1 MAERLKQ
8 VNRRIF
14 TTATALGLIL
24 LAVAGGFVPL
34 LWLGLANGTTSFDAY
49 LPRVVAFTLKQ
60 AFLSTLI
67 SITIALPVA
76 LALARR
82 EFMGRGLLLKLLSVP
97 LALPAIVVILGIV
110 GVYGNSGPLGGI
122 FPVYGL
128 SGILLAHVFFNM
140 SLAARLML
148 TRLEAIPAES
158 FRLGAQLG
166 FSSGQVF
173 RQIEWPQLASAM
185 AGIASLIFLLCT
197 ASFAVVLI
205 LGGGPQ
211 ATTLEVAIYQS
222 LRLDFDPAR
231 ASILA
236 LAQLATC
243 AILVVIAGQF
253 ARQIEVVPR
262 TVAKI
267 KRYDGHDSTTRTI
280 DAIAVGMALLIILPP
295 LVNVVGTG
303 ITKIQLDASLLQ
315 ATLTSLV
322 IGLCSASISLVLGWI
337 LASAAASTRNKYLRN
352 FIAVAC
358 LAALIMPPAVLATG
372 WFLVLSPVTD
382 VGHYAMLLVVLLNA
396 LMALPLVWSPLYPA
410 VVDSKQ
416 RHDRLCA
423 SLGLA
428 GLARLKLIDLPVLG
442 KPLGLAFL
450 MAVILSLGD
459 LSAISLF
466 GSQNLITLPAL
477 IMAQM
482 GHYRMD
488 AAAGTAVVLTA
499 FCLVLIT
506 LAQRWSSRNDH
517 P

>member
-1 MAERLKQ
+1 MAERLEQ
-8 VNRRIF
+8 MNWQAFRV
-14 TTATALGLIL
+14 TTALGVIL
-24 LAVAGGFVPL
+24 AAVALGFIPL
-34 LWLGLANGTTSFDAY
+34 LWLGLANGFSSFDSY

-60 AFLSTLI
+60 AFLSTLL
-67 SITIALPVA
+67 SMAIALPVA

-82 EFMGRGLLLKLLSVP
+82 EFPGRSLVLKLLSIP

-110 GVYGNSGPLGGI
+110 GVYGNSGILGGL

-140 SLAARLML
+140 PLAARLML

-166 FSSGQVF
+166 FTSGQVF
-173 RQIEWPQLASAM
+173 RLIEWPQLASAM

-236 LAQLATC
+236 LAQLVTC
-243 AILVVIAGQF
+243 GVLVLIAGQF
-253 ARQIEVVPR
+253 ARQMDVVPR
-262 TVAKI
+262 TVAHVT
-267 KRYDGHDSTTRTI
+267 RYDGDNFATRAR
-280 DAIAVGMALLIILPP
+280 DAAAIAVALLIILPP
-295 LVNVVGTG
+295 LADVVGAGLTR
-303 ITKIQLDASLLQ
+303 IQPDSALFW
-315 ATLTSLV
+315 ATLTSLA
-322 IGLCSASISLVLGWI
+322 IGLGSASLSLALGWT
-337 LASAAASTRNKYLRN
+337 LASAAASTHSKSVRNI
-352 FIAVAC
+352 IAVAC
-358 LAALIMPPAVLATG
+358 LAALILPPAVLATG
-372 WFLVLSPVTD
+372 WFLILSPVAD
-382 VGHYAMLLVVLLNA
+382 VGSYALLLVILLNA
-396 LMALPLVWSPLYPA
+396 LMALPLVWSPLHPA
-410 VVDSKQ
+410 IVESRQ

-423 SLGLA
+423 SLGLS
-428 GLARLKLIDLPVLG
+428 GFTRLRLIDLAVLR

-450 MAVILSLGD
+450 MAFIMSLGD
-459 LSAISLF
+459 LSAITLF
-466 GSQNLITLPAL
+466 GSQDFVTLPAL
-477 IMAQM
+477 IMVQM
-482 GHYRMD
+482 GHYRMED
-488 AAAGTAVVLTA
+488 AAGTAVVLTA

-506 LAQRWSSRNDH
+506 LAQTWSSPNDQ